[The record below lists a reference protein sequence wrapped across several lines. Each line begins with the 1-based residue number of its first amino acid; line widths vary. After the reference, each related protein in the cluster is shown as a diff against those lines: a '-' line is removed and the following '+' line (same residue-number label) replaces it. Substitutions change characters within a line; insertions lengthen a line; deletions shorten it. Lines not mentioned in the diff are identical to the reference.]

1 MSSEEKAGRK
11 IEIVIATTNKG
22 KLAELRQMLAGYP
35 VNIRGLDEF
44 DAPQDFKETGK
55 TFAENARLK
64 AIHYAEI
71 LDRWVLADDSGLE
84 VDALNGE
91 PGVFSARFAGQT
103 GPHSDQAN
111 NQKLIKLLADV
122 PAAKRTARFRCCLCL
137 SSRDKI
143 LIEVEGSVEGVI
155 AKEPQGDNGFGYDP
169 LFYLPNKG
177 KTVAQLP
184 PEEKNAISHR
194 GQALKKLLSSL
205 ESLLKKPAKTED

>member
-1 MSSEEKAGRK
+1 MSSEEKAGYK

-35 VNIRGLDEF
+35 VIIRGLDEF
-44 DAPQDFKETGK
+44 DKIQDFKETGE

-64 AIHYAEI
+64 AIYYAGL

-84 VDALNGE
+84 VDALNGA
-91 PGVFSARFAGQT
+91 PGVFSARFASQT
-103 GPHSDQAN
+103 GPNRDQAN
-111 NQKLIKLLADV
+111 NRKLLKLLADV

-143 LIEVEGSVEGVI
+143 LIEVEGSVEGII
-155 AKEPQGDNGFGYDP
+155 AHQPQGDNGFGYDP
-169 LFYLPNKG
+169 LFYLQEKG
-177 KTVAQLP
+177 KTAAQLS

-194 GQALKKLLSSL
+194 GQALKKLIQEL
-205 ESLLKKPAKTED
+205 ESLLNKEA